1 VATVTRLTGDLGLA
15 EDAVQD
21 ACAEAIARWPQ
32 EGVPTHPQAWL
43 VAVARHKALDRLRR
57 EGRRGDREAAAAR
70 RLAEQGPPAPPGAIA
85 DDELCLVLLC
95 CHPALAPEAQV
106 ALTLRAVGG
115 LTTAEV
121 AAGFLVPEATMAK
134 RLVRAKHKIRDAV
147 IPFRLPPL
155 AELPARLAAVLRVV
169 YLVFTEGHMATA
181 GDDLVRGDLCDTAV
195 RLARALVRLL
205 PGEPEVAGLLALLLL
220 TDARRPARTDE
231 RGDLGL
237 LADQDRGLWDRALIA
252 EGEALVERALRAGRP
267 GPYQIHAAIAA
278 CHAAAPTAAD
288 TDWPQIAALYAEL
301 VRYEPTPVV
310 AANRAVAV
318 AMAGR
323 PADGLALLD
332 DLAGDDRM
340 ATWPH
345 LHIARAHLLA
355 RLGRRDEA
363 VAAYQQALDLGP
375 APAEARFVAR
385 RIADLTDH
393 PSPGSDKDS
402 AKSRI
407 PSKVGRHHTATRA
420 PDGSF
425 QRT

>member
-1 VATVTRLTGDLGLA
+1 
-15 EDAVQD
+15 
-21 ACAEAIARWPQ
+21 
-32 EGVPTHPQAWL
+32 
-43 VAVARHKALDRLRR
+43 
-57 EGRRGDREAAAAR
+57 
-70 RLAEQGPPAPPGAIA
+70 
-85 DDELCLVLLC
+85 
-95 CHPALAPEAQV
+95 
-106 ALTLRAVGG
+106 VGG

-134 RLVRAKHKIRDAV
+134 RLVRAKHKIRDAA

-181 GDDLVRGDLCDTAV
+181 GDDLVRRDLCDTAV

-231 RGDLGL
+231 HGDLVL

-340 ATWPH
+340 AAWPH
-345 LHIARAHLLA
+345 LHIARADLLA

-363 VAAYQQALDLGP
+363 VAAYQQALDFGP

-385 RIADLTDH
+385 RITELTDH
-393 PSPGSDKDS
+393 PAPGGMRGSSGATGASDS
-402 AKSRI
+402 ARSTI
-407 PSKVGRHHTATRA
+407 PS
-420 PDGSF
+420 
-425 QRT
+425 

>member
-1 VATVTRLTGDLGLA
+1 MATVTRLTGDLGLA

-21 ACAEAIARWPQ
+21 ACAEAVARWPL
-32 EGVPTHPQAWL
+32 ERVPAHPQAWL

-70 RLAEQGPPAPPGAIA
+70 RLAERGPPAPPGAIA
-85 DDELCLVLLC
+85 DDELCLVFLC

-121 AAGFLVPEATMAK
+121 AAAFLVPEATMAK
-134 RLVRAKHKIRDAV
+134 RLVRAKHKIRTAG

-155 AELPARLAAVLRVV
+155 DELPARLAAVLRVV
-169 YLVFTEGHMATA
+169 YLVFTEGHMATG
-181 GDDLVRGDLCDTAV
+181 GDDLVRPDLCDTAV

-205 PGEPEVAGLLALLLL
+205 PGEPEVTGLLALLLL

-231 RGDLGL
+231 QGDLVL
-237 LADQDRGLWDRALIA
+237 LADQDRGRWDRALVA

-278 CHAAAPTAAD
+278 CHSVAPTAAD

-301 VRYEPTPVV
+301 ARYEPTPVV

-318 AMAGR
+318 AMAGS
-323 PADGLALLD
+323 PAEGLAMLD
-332 DLAGDDRM
+332 DLAGDERM
-340 ATWPH
+340 AGWPH
-345 LHIARAHLLA
+345 LHVARADLLV
-355 RLGRRDEA
+355 RLGRPDEA
-363 VAAYQQALDLGP
+363 VAAYRQALAGDP
-375 APAEARFVAR
+375 APAEARFIAR
-385 RIADLTDH
+385 RIAELTGQAA
-393 PSPGSDKDS
+393 PGGMRGSSGAAGARDS
-402 AKSRI
+402 ASSTI
-407 PSKVGRHHTATRA
+407 PS
-420 PDGSF
+420 
-425 QRT
+425 